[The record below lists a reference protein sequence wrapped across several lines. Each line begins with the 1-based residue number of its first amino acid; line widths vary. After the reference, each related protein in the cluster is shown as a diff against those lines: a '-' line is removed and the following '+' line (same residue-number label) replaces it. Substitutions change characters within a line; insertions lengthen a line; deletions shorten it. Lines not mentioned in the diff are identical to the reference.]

1 MPGPLIIRS
10 TGVQEYLDAT
20 GEAHV
25 KALILGAPSAG
36 KTRSA
41 SFWPKPIF
49 ADCEKG
55 RMSIADR
62 AVPYAEVNTRAD
74 MDALLRR
81 VEVECKKPPGQ
92 RAWQTFVLDTI
103 DSYQRIVTQERLR
116 SERKEA
122 LSGFADWG
130 FLDSQMTA
138 LIARLVA
145 LPMNI
150 VVNSHI
156 KETKDG
162 DDGPIVFQ
170 PKLKGDIREQ
180 IAAEFDLVGWMNT
193 HWEIE
198 NTPSGDQKV
207 LTRTVQWYPEPRFMI
222 LKDRSGQLPRETPV
236 SFSDADYYGLFSTM
250 FGEHLENLT
259 DSEVLEEV
267 ERPVETVVPDPK
279 AGPVAAAKR
288 ATAAKKAAAAAPKAE
303 QGQQSMK
310 GSIPVGVPPAKRA
323 AAEVTVTETP
333 AAEPAVEP
341 AVGAD
346 SAPAEEQPADGG
358 PAEERK
364 PTSVDVP
371 FSDAGGTENAA
382 QAPETG
388 IQTAE
393 QVLGATVISEPEAAE
408 DKEVEQAGDTPA
420 APTTAAS
427 GVVCGTPARSLP
439 DGQEPAKGC
448 GKDLAGESPDMV
460 NIAILKTKTRL
471 CPACLAAWRAEHE
484 KKAG

>member
-10 TGVQEYLDAT
+10 TGVEEYLDAS

-62 AVPYAEVNTRAD
+62 GVPYAEVNTRAD

-81 VEVECKKPPGQ
+81 VEVECKRPPAD
-92 RAWQTFVLDTI
+92 RRWQTFVLDTI

-130 FLDSQMTA
+130 YLDSQMTA

-145 LPMNI
+145 LPMNL

-156 KETKDG
+156 KASQDG
-162 DDGPIVFQ
+162 DDGPIVWQ
-170 PKLKGDIREQ
+170 PKLKGDVREQ

-198 NTPSGDQKV
+198 NTPSGDNKV
-207 LTRTVQWYPEPRFMI
+207 LTRTVQWYPEPRFPI
-222 LKDRSGQLPRETPV
+222 LKDRSGQLPRETDV
-236 SFSDADYYGLFSTM
+236 TFSDADYSGLFLTM
-250 FGEHLENLT
+250 FGDHLDAL
-259 DSEVLEEV
+259 SESQVLEEV
-267 ERPVETVVPDPK
+267 ERPVETPVVDPK

-303 QGQQSMK
+303 PVQQQMK

-323 AAEVTVTETP
+323 AASEVSITP
-333 AAEPAVEP
+333 DEPTGEKTGASPAPAPEQPAEA
-341 AVGAD
+341 
-346 SAPAEEQPADGG
+346 APAEE
-358 PAEERK
+358 EK
-364 PTSVDVP
+364 PTTVDVP
-371 FSDAGGTENAA
+371 FSDGPPSAA
-382 QAPETG
+382 PTQAPEPG
-388 IQTAE
+388 IATAQ
-393 QVLGATVISEPEAAE
+393 QVLGAEVVSTSEAAE
-408 DKEVEQAGDTPA
+408 EKEVQQADDTPV
-420 APTTAAS
+420 APAPAAS

-439 DGQEPAKGC
+439 EGQEPAKGC
-448 GKDLAGESPDMV
+448 GKDLASESPDLV

>member
-10 TGVQEYLDAT
+10 TGVEEYLDAS

-62 AVPYAEVNTRAD
+62 GVPYAQVDTRAD

-81 VEVECKKPPGQ
+81 VEVECKRPPGE
-92 RAWQTFVLDTI
+92 RRWQTFVLDTI

-130 FLDSQMTA
+130 YLDSQMTA

-145 LPMNI
+145 LPMNL

-156 KETKDG
+156 KESKDG
-162 DDGPIVFQ
+162 DDGPITFA

-198 NTPSGDQKV
+198 NSPQGDQKV

-236 SFSDADYYGLFSTM
+236 RFTDQDYSGLFLTM
-250 FGEHLENLT
+250 FGDHLENLGE
-259 DSEVLEEV
+259 SEVLEEV
-267 ERPVETVVPDPK
+267 ERPIETVVPDPK

-288 ATAAKKAAAAAPKAE
+288 ATAAKKAAAATPKAE
-303 QGQQSMK
+303 PVQQSMK
-310 GSIPVGVPPAKRA
+310 GSIPVAQKPEARA
-323 AAEVTVTETP
+323 AAASEVSITTEPEAEKTGASP
-333 AAEPAVEP
+333 APDVDQPAE
-341 AVGAD
+341 GR
-346 SAPAEEQPADGG
+346 PAEEEKPTTVDTPDVDESSSQT
-358 PAEERK
+358 PAE
-364 PTSVDVP
+364 
-371 FSDAGGTENAA
+371 
-382 QAPETG
+382 APEPG
-388 IQTAE
+388 VETAQ
-393 QVLGATVISEPEAAE
+393 QVLGAEVITQPEAAE
-408 DKEVEQAGDTPA
+408 QKEVAPPTAP
-420 APTTAAS
+420 APTAS
-427 GVVCGTPARSLP
+427 GVVCGTPARSLAA
-439 DGQEPAKGC
+439 GQEPAKGC
-448 GKDLAGESPDMV
+448 GKDLAGESPDLV